1 MNSAS
6 RSDSHRGGGGETGG
20 HDYENIL
27 FELDG
32 PIARIT
38 LNRPN
43 AANGIDQA
51 LAGELERAAAYCSE
65 DPVVKVVVLTAAGRF
80 FSAGGDVRAM
90 AASGDTGAFI
100 EKLAGTLH
108 RAVSALA
115 RMDALL
121 IVGVNGTAAGAGMS
135 LAVAGDL
142 VVAAES
148 AAFTMAYTKV
158 GLSPDGGASYYLPRI
173 IGLRRTQELMLTNRT
188 LSAAEAL
195 EWGLLHRVVPDAEL
209 TDAVE
214 ALAQE
219 FAAGPK
225 GSNANVK
232 KLLLVSSRH
241 TLEEQLDTEAAL
253 ITRCADSA
261 DGQEGIAAFTG
272 KRAPKFA

>member
-1 MNSAS
+1 M
-6 RSDSHRGGGGETGG
+6 SDN
-20 HDYENIL
+20 YENIL
-27 FELDG
+27 FEHDG

-51 LAGELERAAAYCSE
+51 LAEELERAATYCSE
-65 DPVVKVVVLTAAGRF
+65 DPAVKVVVLTGAGRF

-148 AAFTMAYTKV
+148 AAFTMAYTKI
-158 GLSPDGGASYYLPRI
+158 GLSPDGGASYYLPRL
-173 IGLRRTQELMLTNRT
+173 IGLRKTQELMLTNRT
-188 LSAAEAL
+188 LRAAEAL
-195 EWGLLHRVVPDAEL
+195 EWGLLHRVVADDEL
-209 TDAVE
+209 AGAVE

-225 GSNANVK
+225 ASNAAVK
-232 KLLLVSSRH
+232 KLLLVSGQH
-241 TLEEQLDTEAAL
+241 NLEEQLNTEAAF
-253 ITRCADSA
+253 ITRNAESA

-272 KRAPKFA
+272 KRAPKYA

>member
-1 MNSAS
+1 MS
-6 RSDSHRGGGGETGG
+6 
-20 HDYENIL
+20 DYENIL
-27 FELDG
+27 FEHDG

-51 LAGELERAAAYCSE
+51 LADELVRAAQYCSD
-65 DPVVKVVVLTAAGRF
+65 DPAVKVVVLTGAGRF

-90 AASGDTGAFI
+90 AASADTGEFI
-100 EKLAGTLH
+100 ERLADTLH

-148 AAFTMAYTKV
+148 ASFTMAYTKV
-158 GLSPDGGASYYLPRI
+158 GLSPDGGASYYLPRL
-173 IGLRRTQELMLTNRT
+173 IGVRKTQELMLTNRT

-195 EWGLLHRVVPDAEL
+195 DWGLLHRVVRDVEL
-209 TDAVE
+209 ADAVE
-214 ALAQE
+214 TLAQE
-219 FAAGPK
+219 FATGPK
-225 GSNANVK
+225 ASNANVK
-232 KLLLVSSRH
+232 KLLLVSSQH
-241 TLEEQLDTEAAL
+241 NLEEQLNLEASF
-253 ITRCADSA
+253 ITRCSSSP
-261 DGQEGIAAFTG
+261 DGQEGIAAFVG

>member
-1 MNSAS
+1 MDSAS
-6 RSDSHRGGGGETGG
+6 RSDSHRGGGGATGG
-20 HDYENIL
+20 RDYENIL
-27 FELDG
+27 FEHDG

-38 LNRPN
+38 LNRPS

-51 LAGELERAAAYCSE
+51 LADELVRAASYCSD
-65 DPVVKVVVLTAAGRF
+65 DPAVKVVVLTGAGRF

-90 AASGDTGAFI
+90 AESEDAGRFI
-100 EKLAGTLH
+100 EKLAATLH
-108 RAVSALA
+108 HAVSALA

-121 IVGVNGTAAGAGMS
+121 IVAVNGTAAGAGFS

-148 AAFTMAYTKV
+148 AKFTMAYTKI
-158 GLSPDGGASYYLPRI
+158 GLSPDGGASYYLPRL
-173 IGLRRTQELMLTNRT
+173 IGLRKTQDLMLTNRT

-195 EWGLLHRVVPDAEL
+195 EWDLLHRVVPDAEL
-209 TDAVE
+209 TDTVE

-219 FAAGPK
+219 FATGPK

-232 KLLLVSSRH
+232 KLLLVSSQH
-241 TLEEQLDTEAAL
+241 TLEEQLNTEAAF
-253 ITRCADSA
+253 ITRCAESV

-272 KRAPKFA
+272 KRAPKFT

>member
-1 MNSAS
+1 MS
-6 RSDSHRGGGGETGG
+6 
-20 HDYENIL
+20 DYENIL
-27 FELDG
+27 FEHDG

-38 LNRPN
+38 LNRPK

-51 LAGELERAAAYCSE
+51 LADELARAANYCSE
-65 DPVVKVVVLTAAGRF
+65 DPAIKVVVLTGSGRF

-90 AASGDTGAFI
+90 AASGDTGKFI
-100 EKLAGTLH
+100 EQLAGTLH
-108 RAVSALA
+108 HAVSALA

-148 AAFTMAYTKV
+148 ASFTMAYTKV
-158 GLSPDGGASYYLPRI
+158 GLSPDGGASYYLPRL
-173 IGLRRTQELMLTNRT
+173 IGVRKTQELMLTNRT

-195 EWGLLHRVVPDAEL
+195 EWGLLHRVVPDVEL

-214 ALAQE
+214 TLAQE
-219 FAAGPK
+219 FASGPK
-225 GSNANVK
+225 GSNARVK
-232 KLLLVSSRH
+232 KLLLVSSQH
-241 TLEEQLDTEAAL
+241 TLEEQLGTEAGF
-253 ITRCADSA
+253 ITQSAESA
-261 DGQEGIAAFTG
+261 DGAEGIAAFTE

>member
-1 MNSAS
+1 MS
-6 RSDSHRGGGGETGG
+6 
-20 HDYENIL
+20 DYENIV
-27 FELDG
+27 FEHDG

-51 LAGELERAAAYCSE
+51 LADELERAASYCSD
-65 DPVVKVVVLTAAGRF
+65 DPAVKVVVLTGAGRF

-90 AASGDTGAFI
+90 AESPDAGRFI
-100 EKLAGTLH
+100 EKLADTLH

-121 IVGVNGTAAGAGMS
+121 IVAVNGTAAGAGFS

-148 AAFTMAYTKV
+148 AKFTMAYTKI
-158 GLSPDGGASYYLPRI
+158 GLSPDGGASYYLPRL
-173 IGLRRTQELMLTNRT
+173 IGLRKTQDLMLTNRT
-188 LSAAEAL
+188 LTAAEAL
-195 EWGLLHRVVPDAEL
+195 DWGLLHRVVPDAEL
-209 TDAVE
+209 ADAAE
-214 ALAQE
+214 TLARE
-219 FAAGPK
+219 FATGPK

-232 KLLLVSSRH
+232 KLLLVSSQH
-241 TLEEQLDTEAAL
+241 TLEEQLGTEAAF
-253 ITRCADSA
+253 ITRCAESA